1 MVDYKEKL
9 QAWKQIMA
17 FVKNIHDPDA
27 KKLYHDTLLLRA
39 INEWGF
45 NPENV
50 GAETQQ
56 QVHLTESDKEILEA
70 IHAANTFGVNIL
82 ADKKEE
88 TDRKTYYEMFCYVR
102 DGGKLEDIP
111 KHIRC
116 DEIDRM
122 YHQAQDAIH
131 KDMMASADNVLQSA

>member
-1 MVDYKEKL
+1 MVDYVEKIR
-9 QAWKQIMA
+9 AWKKVMSFI
-17 FVKNIHDPDA
+17 KNIYDKDTY
-27 KKLYHDTLLLRA
+27 KQYHDALLLRA
-39 INEWGF
+39 IDEWGF

-50 GAETQQ
+50 GAEVQQ

-82 ADKKEE
+82 ADKKED

-131 KDMMASADNVLQSA
+131 KDMIESADNVLQSA